1 MGFYLPNHFLRELVM
16 NLIGSIYSI
25 PYRIMTHKPV
35 AGKVL
40 KSINEK
46 EREEKVENR
55 ELRPGRQVG
64 H

>member
-1 MGFYLPNHFLRELVM
+1 M

-25 PYRIMTHKPV
+25 PYRIMTHTPV